1 MKNNYFSKISPFSLI
16 SSVASVYDIVGSMSD
31 RSCVVLNNIH
41 IDIMDYIQPAS
52 CTDSEFRKM
61 WAEFEW
67 ENKITVNTNLTDLN
81 DYLDHLLA
89 STNMQCLTPKQA
101 LTGGCGFLAA
111 NLYARSI
118 FGEDALANVSVEKP
132 LVGGAEAPVQGHVR
146 IRAKTQVRVRGEGGG
161 GREGRER
168 GINLFTPVQ
177 GMALSLGDKIN
188 LSQKKATAVV
198 DPSPGSKEGSSS

>member
-1 MKNNYFSKISPFSLI
+1 MLLQYYGSIAKFHHFLFSLL
-16 SSVASVYDIVGSMSD
+16 VYDIVGSMSD

-41 IDIMDYIQPAS
+41 IDIMDYIQPAT

-67 ENKITVNTNLTDLN
+67 ENKITVNTNLTGLN
-81 DYLDHLLA
+81 AYLDHLLA

-118 FGEDALANVSVEKP
+118 FGEDALANVSIEKP
-132 LVGGAEAPVQGHVR
+132 LIGGTASPVQGHVR
-146 IRAKTQVRVRGEGGG
+146 IRAKTQVSNNDYVAVHNGFSILKILSSFIVYRVDNNNYIISIFVR
-161 GREGRER
+161 
-168 GINLFTPVQ
+168 LVF
-177 GMALSLGDKIN
+177 
-188 LSQKKATAVV
+188 ATV
-198 DPSPGSKEGSSS
+198 K

>member
-1 MKNNYFSKISPFSLI
+1 M
-16 SSVASVYDIVGSMSD
+16 AAVYDIVGSMSD

-132 LVGGAEAPVQGHVR
+132 LVGGAEAPVQGHIR
-146 IRAKTQVRVRGEGGG
+146 IRAKTQVRE
-161 GREGRER
+161 RER
-168 GINLFTPVQ
+168 GREERESMYLPPCR
-177 GMALSLGDKIN
+177 AWR
-188 LSQKKATAVV
+188 
-198 DPSPGSKEGSSS
+198 

>member
-1 MKNNYFSKISPFSLI
+1 MCFILCDP
-16 SSVASVYDIVGSMSD
+16 VYDVAGSVSD

-52 CTDSEFRKM
+52 CSDTEFRKM

-81 DYLDHLLA
+81 DYLEHLLS

-132 LVGGAEAPVQGHVR
+132 LSGGPDSPVQGHVR
-146 IRAKTQVRVRGEGGG
+146 IRAKTQVQDKFTCISVSFGVVFM
-161 GREGRER
+161 
-168 GINLFTPVQ
+168 NQNCYVLTCTLLVYALFC
-177 GMALSLGDKIN
+177 GDGCSSKIM
-188 LSQKKATAVV
+188 
-198 DPSPGSKEGSSS
+198 

>member
-1 MKNNYFSKISPFSLI
+1 
-16 SSVASVYDIVGSMSD
+16 
-31 RSCVVLNNIH
+31 
-41 IDIMDYIQPAS
+41 MDYIQPAS

-81 DYLDHLLA
+81 DYLEHLLA

-132 LVGGAEAPVQGHVR
+132 LVGGAESPVQGHVR
-146 IRAKTQVRVRGEGGG
+146 IRAKTQVNKQGGICGE
-161 GREGRER
+161 RER
-168 GINLFTPVQ
+168 KSEYVTLMQ

-198 DPSPGSKEGSSS
+198 DPPPGSKEGSSS

>member
-1 MKNNYFSKISPFSLI
+1 MSSTENGIIFGNIGNLIMFTCILNLYVFISCVP
-16 SSVASVYDIVGSMSD
+16 VYDVAGSVSD

-52 CTDSEFRKM
+52 CSDTEFRKM

-81 DYLDHLLA
+81 DYLEHLLS

-132 LVGGAEAPVQGHVR
+132 LSGGPDLPVQGHVR
-146 IRAKTQVRVRGEGGG
+146 IRAKTQVQDE
-161 GREGRER
+161 
-168 GINLFTPVQ
+168 
-177 GMALSLGDKIN
+177 
-188 LSQKKATAVV
+188 
-198 DPSPGSKEGSSS
+198 SSSVSFRVVFMDS